1 MKSNQ
6 LPNFTQFNK
15 TKGLASLSLLA
26 QPDGRSEQRREQHR
40 ARSPGASKQLLLCVV
55 AASQP
60 RCPCDVLLLA
70 SLPLSTEARPQH
82 SNIAH
87 NASASL
93 TCAAQRRVERVG
105 AKRRARRLA
114 RRLAAARR
122 RNERLGGPERDERA
136 VGGPVRLDGFG

>member
-1 MKSNQ
+1 M
-6 LPNFTQFNK
+6 
-15 TKGLASLSLLA
+15 
-26 QPDGRSEQRREQHR
+26 
-40 ARSPGASKQLLLCVV
+40 
-55 AASQP
+55 
-60 RCPCDVLLLA
+60 LLLA

-93 TCAAQRRVERVG
+93 TCAAAQRRVERVG

-136 VGGPVRLDGFG
+136 VGGPVRLDGFRYLILFFLFFDS